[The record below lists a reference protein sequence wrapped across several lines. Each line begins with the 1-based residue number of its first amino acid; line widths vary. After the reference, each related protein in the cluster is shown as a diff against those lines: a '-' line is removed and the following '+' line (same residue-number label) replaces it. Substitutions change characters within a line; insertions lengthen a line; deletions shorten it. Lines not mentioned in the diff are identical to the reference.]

1 MVESVGP
8 VTLGGSGV
16 GVFAFRSVEL
26 SEQTSGPR
34 ARVAGQAMAQVSA
47 PIVKVN

>member
-16 GVFAFRSVEL
+16 EVLAFRSMEL
-26 SEQTSGPR
+26 SEQMSGPR
-34 ARVAGQAMAQVSA
+34 ALVVGQATAQVSA